1 MRQYIDI
8 INQALLTEA
17 QRPKKPARTQ
27 NADPTSDNLRKA
39 FEPKADQPLATTGN
53 RSGQTPTEAPPEGGG
68 LPGRTASGG
77 QARARASGVT
87 MTPSA
92 AAHLGDLGASG
103 IGDEISDQEAARR
116 AGHDNS
122 GAPTTAGATPEP
134 VNPENLPAVVSN
146 ALSKEGPA
154 DFDPEWIQVRHLPG
168 YLQSP
173 IRALGRGVFGQ
184 FTDTPIEDIQ
194 VITTLT
200 NPEDDVKRMMGF
212 IRKNGIRDDEA
223 RIDFSR
229 VMPGYQA
236 ETQLWRMVGYEFL
249 LVKDMMGYYIYGWP
263 GGRGVHLP
271 APRATKRL
279 K

>member
-8 INQALLTEA
+8 INQALLNEA
-17 QRPKKPARTQ
+17 QKPTQ
-27 NADPTSDNLRKA
+27 SKSADKTTDNLRKA
-39 FEPKADQPLATTGN
+39 FEPRADQPLAATGKK
-53 RSGQTPTEAPPEGGG
+53 SSKASAQTPPEGGG
-68 LPGRTASGG
+68 MPGRTASAD
-77 QARARASGVT
+77 QARARTAGVT
-87 MTPSA
+87 MTPDA
-92 AAHLGDLGASG
+92 EAHLGSLGASG
-103 IGDEISDQEAARR
+103 MSDEISDEEAARR
-116 AGHDNS
+116 AGLGS
-122 GAPTTAGATPEP
+122 AGAPATDGAVPEP
-134 VNPENLPAVVSN
+134 VNPENLPSVISN

-168 YLQSP
+168 YMQSP
-173 IRALGRGVFGQ
+173 IRALGRAVFGQ

-194 VITTLT
+194 VMTTLT
-200 NPEDDVKRMMGF
+200 NPQDDVKRMMGF
-212 IRKNGIRDDEA
+212 IRQNGVRDDQA

-236 ETQLWRMVGYEFL
+236 ETQLWRIVGYEFL

-271 APRATKRL
+271 ASQPTRRL